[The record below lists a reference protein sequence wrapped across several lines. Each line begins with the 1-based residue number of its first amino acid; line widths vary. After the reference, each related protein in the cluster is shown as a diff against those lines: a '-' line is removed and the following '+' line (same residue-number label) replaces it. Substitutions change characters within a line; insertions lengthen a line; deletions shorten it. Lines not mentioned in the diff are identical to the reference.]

1 MSFERLWVWEVGEV
15 SERLRWYYMV
25 ATNQRPAK
33 YLICRR
39 VPVEPFEGMTYEELW
54 SAHRKASA
62 EFQKVFAEIKEGTLR
77 LRDLEEANPSLM
89 DLKVEIVRRM
99 LRSCVFCRWRCRVDR
114 TAGGKLGTCMLA
126 RTSKVSSYFHHLGE
140 ELPIRGTMGSGTIF
154 FTSCN
159 MRCGFCLHPDVYVM
173 TDMGPRRIEEL
184 FEEAGEEVVHGDGQ
198 IRFPRELYTYTYNG
212 ERVRVSK
219 IFRHHFSGELVV
231 IKPLYAPP
239 IAVTPSHELVVYS
252 DVEGDIKKKRAEKL
266 SMRDRLLIPRLKA
279 DIDEEIDIDVE
290 SILRNAVTSLKYSVN
305 LKPEMH
311 ELVVE
316 LSRSGLNSTEIGS
329 STGYHPAYVRTLLSK
344 LRRGLQGG
352 REREMTLVTENGLLR
367 LRTEKRPGIPSRLK
381 LDEELA
387 ELLGYYCA
395 EGHVVKSAR
404 RPSSYRL
411 VISFGKH
418 EEDLAVRTMTLL
430 EKKFGVRPR
439 LVRRKTTVSVEVGKT
454 SLALLFKALCGSNAY
469 DKKVPP
475 QLFRASKRVVRAFL
489 EAIIVGDGCVTGG
502 YISIN
507 TASKALAH
515 GIYGLYLMLGHL
527 PSYNVYKPSVHEK
540 VIGSRRIRQST
551 IYYVKVR
558 LSRMRENSWKE
569 AKHVRYR
576 FTDDYIIVPIHSISK
591 IWYNGP
597 VYNIEVEHDSHAFVA
612 SFIVIGN
619 CQNGDISK
627 DKDNGLDVT
636 PELLAKM
643 MWELRAEGCHNV
655 NLVGGEPTIHL
666 HTIVEAISLL
676 GKVRPTPRDL
686 QYMWLMK
693 PDYLRWRRLPEER
706 YTVDGQFN
714 VPILWNSNMFMS
726 GETLEILREL
736 VDIWLPD
743 FKFGSNKC
751 AIRLART
758 PWYWETVTENHKR
771 IYEWGEDIV
780 VRHLVMP
787 NHVECCTKPVLR
799 WIAENM
805 PGTLVNVMDQY
816 HPDCFA
822 DPRSPEFDPRLS
834 DIARYPTREEIEEAY
849 RFAEELGI
857 PYEVI
862 SLEKKGF
869 LLGF

>member
-1 MSFERLWVWEVGEV
+1 MSEVSFERLWVWDVEEVR
-15 SERLRWYYMV
+15 ERLRWYYMV

-39 VPVEPFEGMTYEELW
+39 VPAELSEGMTYEELW

-62 EFQKVFAEIKEGTLR
+62 EFHRVFAEIREGTLR
-77 LRDLEEANPSLM
+77 LRDLEEVSPSLM

-114 TAGGKLGTCMLA
+114 TSGSKLGTCMLA

-140 ELPIRGTMGSGTIF
+140 ELPIRGTLGSGTIF

-159 MRCGFCLHPDVYVM
+159 MRCGFCLHPDVHVM
-173 TDMGPRRIEEL
+173 TDLGPRRIEEL
-184 FEEAGEEVVHGDGQ
+184 FEESGDEVVHGDGSV
-198 IRFPRELYTYTYNG
+198 RFPRGLYTYTYNG

-219 IFRHHFSGELVV
+219 VFKHHYSGELLV
-231 IKPLYAPP
+231 IEPLYAPP
-239 IAVTPSHELVVYS
+239 LAVTPGHEVVVWS
-252 DVEGDIKKKRAEKL
+252 DLEGGIRKKRAKDL
-266 SMRDRLLIPRLKA
+266 APGDRLLVPKVRREVA
-279 DIDEEIDIDVE
+279 EEVFIDVGTFLGAE
-290 SILRNAVTSLKYSVN
+290 SRASAPSSCLEEEAPGLFIGPSQPASASVGMDDVAGITLAYAGSPLPMTGTVTWVN
-305 LKPEMH
+305 G
-311 ELVVE
+311 ELDRQVVAG
-316 LSRSGLNSTEIGS
+316 RGPVTPTTEVG
-329 STGYHPAYVRTLLSK
+329 
-344 LRRGLQGG
+344 
-352 REREMTLVTENGLLR
+352 
-367 LRTEKRPGIPSRLK
+367 PGIPPMLR

-387 ELLGYYCA
+387 ELLGFYCA
-395 EGHVVKSAR
+395 VGLVRGSAGTPGGRVLVFSFSRSKEG
-404 RPSSYRL
+404 
-411 VISFGKH
+411 
-418 EEDLAVRTMTLL
+418 LAVRTSRLL
-430 EKKFGVRPR
+430 ERRFGVRPR
-439 LVRRKTTVSVEVGKT
+439 LTRKGTSVSVEVDDA
-454 SLALLFKALCGSNAY
+454 SLALLFAALCGSSPH
-469 DKKVPP
+469 DKRVPEH
-475 QLFRASKRVVRAFL
+475 LFRAPDGVVRSFL
-489 EAIIVGDGCVTGG
+489 EALVRGAGVLEGRLV
-502 YISIN
+502 SID
-507 TASKALAH
+507 TSSRDLAH
-515 GIYGLYLMLGHL
+515 GVYALYLILGHL
-527 PSYNVYKPSVHEK
+527 PSYSVQRPSQDEFTEPRGPISSEVHRVTVTLQGTEEGGGNFGCGAGNGW
-540 VIGSRRIRQST
+540 V
-551 IYYVKVR
+551 
-558 LSRMRENSWKE
+558 
-569 AKHVRYR
+569 A
-576 FTDDYIIVPIHSISK
+576 VPILSVRRV
-591 IWYNGP
+591 WYDGP
-597 VYNIEVEHDSHAFVA
+597 VYNLEVDHESHAFTA
-612 SFIVIGN
+612 SFLAVGN

-655 NLVGGEPTIHL
+655 NLVGGEPTVHL

-706 YTVDGQFN
+706 YTIDGQFN

-726 GETLEILREL
+726 GETLEVLREV

-743 FKFGSNKC
+743 FKFGNNKC
-751 AIRLART
+751 AIRLSRT
-758 PWYWETVTENHKR
+758 PWYWETVTENHRR

-869 LLGF
+869 FLGF

>member
-1 MSFERLWVWEVGEV
+1 MSFERLWVWDVEEIG
-15 SERLRWYYMV
+15 ERLRWYYMV

-39 VPVEPFEGMTYEELW
+39 IPVEPFEGMTDEELW
-54 SAHRKASA
+54 SAHRRASA
-62 EFQKVFAEIKEGTLR
+62 EFQRVFAEIREGTLR
-77 LRDLEEANPSLM
+77 LRELEEVSPSLM

-99 LRSCVFCRWRCRVDR
+99 LRRCVFCRWRCRVDR

-126 RTSKVSSYFHHLGE
+126 RTSKVSTYFHHLGE

-173 TDMGPRRIEEL
+173 TDAGPRRIEEL
-184 FEEAGEEVVHGDGQ
+184 FGEAGEEVVHIDGRA
-198 IRFPRELYTYTYNG
+198 RFPRELYTYTYNG

-219 IFRHHFSGELVV
+219 VFKHHFSGELVV
-231 IKPLYAPP
+231 VEPLYAPP
-239 IAVTPSHELVVYS
+239 IAVTPSHEIVVYG
-252 DVEGDIKKKRAEKL
+252 EGDGAVGKKRARELKPG
-266 SMRDRLLIPRLKA
+266 DRLLMPKVRREVA
-279 DIDEEIDIDVE
+279 EEVVIDVDSVLSE
-290 SILRNAVTSLKYSVN
+290 AVRAPDPSFFLEQEPLELAIGLSISASSSVEVGDVAGDD
-305 LKPEMH
+305 P
-311 ELVVE
+311 VCA
-316 LSRSGLNSTEIGS
+316 G
-329 STGYHPAYVRTLLSK
+329 ALLSGFRK
-344 LRRGLQGG
+344 GLRGG
-352 REREMTLVTENGLLR
+352 RERDYPPIAEGWPIGL
-367 LRTEKRPGIPSRLK
+367 TDGVGAGIPRKLV

-387 ELLGYYCA
+387 ELLGYYCVA
-395 EGHVVKSAR
+395 GRVVPSDQ
-404 RPSSYRL
+404 RPSGYRL
-411 VISFGKH
+411 VFSFGEGK
-418 EEDLAVRTMTLL
+418 EGPAYRTARLV
-430 EKKFGVRPR
+430 ERKFGVRPR
-439 LVRRKTTVSVEVGKT
+439 LIRRRTTVSVEVDNA
-454 SLALLFKALCGSNAY
+454 SLALLLAGLCGSNPH
-469 DKKVPP
+469 DKRVPGP
-475 QLFRASKRVVRAFL
+475 LFRAADGVVRSFL
-489 EAIIVGDGCVTGG
+489 EAAVRGAGTLEEGRV
-502 YISIN
+502 SIG
-507 TASKALAH
+507 TSSRDLAH
-515 GIYGLYLMLGHL
+515 GLYALYLLLGHL
-527 PSYNVYKPSVHEK
+527 PSYSVQKPSAEGFTGSSGAGRSEVHRVTVKLPGTEGGAGD
-540 VIGSRRIRQST
+540 VGCGTADGWVAVPVLSIRR
-551 IYYVKVR
+551 V
-558 LSRMRENSWKE
+558 
-569 AKHVRYR
+569 
-576 FTDDYIIVPIHSISK
+576 
-591 IWYNGP
+591 WYDGP
-597 VYNIEVEHDSHAFVA
+597 VYNLEVDHESHAFTA
-612 SFIVIGN
+612 SFLAVGN

-627 DKDNGLDVT
+627 DKDNGLEVT
-636 PELLAKM
+636 PELLAKV
-643 MWELRAEGCHNV
+643 MWELRVEGCHNV
-655 NLVGGEPTIHL
+655 NLVGGEPTVHL

-743 FKFGSNKC
+743 FKFGNNKC

-758 PWYWETVTENHKR
+758 PWYWETVTENHRR

-869 LLGF
+869 FPVF

>member
-1 MSFERLWVWEVGEV
+1 
-15 SERLRWYYMV
+15 
-25 ATNQRPAK
+25 
-33 YLICRR
+33 
-39 VPVEPFEGMTYEELW
+39 
-54 SAHRKASA
+54 
-62 EFQKVFAEIKEGTLR
+62 
-77 LRDLEEANPSLM
+77 M
-89 DLKVEIVRRM
+89 DLKVEVVRRM

-159 MRCGFCLHPDVYVM
+159 MRCGFCLHPDVHVM
-173 TDMGPRRIEEL
+173 TDVGPKRIEEL
-184 FEEAGEEVVHGDGQ
+184 FEEAGEEIAHGDGRV
-198 IRFPRELYTYTYNG
+198 RFPHELYTYTYNG

-219 IFRHHFSGELVV
+219 VFRHHFSGELVV
-231 IKPLYAPP
+231 IEPLYAPR
-239 IAVTPSHELVVYS
+239 IAVTPGHEVVVFS
-252 DVEGDIKKKRAEKL
+252 EGDGAVRKKRAREL
-266 SMRDRLLIPRLKA
+266 RAGDRLLIPRMRREVV
-279 DIDEEIDIDVE
+279 EEVVIDVE
-290 SILRNAVTSLKYSVN
+290 SVLSGTAVASGPSFHLERKQRELLIGLSLPASTSVEVSDVAGD
-305 LKPEMH
+305 
-311 ELVVE
+311 ELVLVG
-316 LSRSGLNSTEIGS
+316 GLMSEFRKGM
-329 STGYHPAYVRTLLSK
+329 
-344 LRRGLQGG
+344 RRGREPGDPPIVGG
-352 REREMTLVTENGLLR
+352 SPVGSMDEVGS
-367 LRTEKRPGIPSRLK
+367 GISRKLK
-381 LDEELA
+381 LDEEVA

-395 EGHVVKSAR
+395 VGRVVTSVKRPGSYWLVFSFSKGKEGLA
-404 RPSSYRL
+404 YRTAGL
-411 VISFGKH
+411 V
-418 EEDLAVRTMTLL
+418 
-430 EKKFGVRPR
+430 EKKFGLRPR
-439 LVRRKTTVSVEVGKT
+439 LIGRRTSVSVELEVA
-454 SLALLFKALCGSNAY
+454 SLALLFKALCGSSPH
-469 DKKVPP
+469 DKRVPECI
-475 QLFRASKRVVRAFL
+475 FRAPDGVVRSFL
-489 EAIIVGDGCVTGG
+489 EAAVRGAGIVEGRRV
-502 YISIN
+502 SIG
-507 TASKALAH
+507 TLSRDLAH
-515 GIYGLYLMLGHL
+515 GLYALYLILGHL
-527 PSYNVYKPSVHEK
+527 PSYSVQRPSAEELTGSSSARRSEVHYVT
-540 VIGSRRIRQST
+540 VIHPGRQEVDLEDADHTSC
-551 IYYVKVR
+551 
-558 LSRMRENSWKE
+558 
-569 AKHVRYR
+569 R
-576 FTDDYIIVPIHSISK
+576 FTDDCIIVPIRSISK
-591 IWYNGP
+591 MMYEGP
-597 VYNIEVEHDSHAFVA
+597 VYNLEVDHESHAYIASFVA
-612 SFIVIGN
+612 VGN

-706 YTVDGQFN
+706 YTVDDQFN

-726 GETLEILREL
+726 DETLEILREL

-743 FKFGSNKC
+743 FKFGNNKC

-758 PWYWETVTENHKR
+758 PWYWETVTANHRR
-771 IYEWGEDIV
+771 IYEWGEDVV

-869 LLGF
+869 FLGL

>member
-159 MRCGFCLHPDVYVM
+159 MRCGFC
-173 TDMGPRRIEEL
+173 
-184 FEEAGEEVVHGDGQ
+184 
-198 IRFPRELYTYTYNG
+198 
-212 ERVRVSK
+212 
-219 IFRHHFSGELVV
+219 
-231 IKPLYAPP
+231 
-239 IAVTPSHELVVYS
+239 
-252 DVEGDIKKKRAEKL
+252 
-266 SMRDRLLIPRLKA
+266 
-279 DIDEEIDIDVE
+279 
-290 SILRNAVTSLKYSVN
+290 
-305 LKPEMH
+305 
-311 ELVVE
+311 
-316 LSRSGLNSTEIGS
+316 
-329 STGYHPAYVRTLLSK
+329 
-344 LRRGLQGG
+344 
-352 REREMTLVTENGLLR
+352 
-367 LRTEKRPGIPSRLK
+367 
-381 LDEELA
+381 
-387 ELLGYYCA
+387 
-395 EGHVVKSAR
+395 
-404 RPSSYRL
+404 
-411 VISFGKH
+411 
-418 EEDLAVRTMTLL
+418 
-430 EKKFGVRPR
+430 
-439 LVRRKTTVSVEVGKT
+439 
-454 SLALLFKALCGSNAY
+454 
-469 DKKVPP
+469 
-475 QLFRASKRVVRAFL
+475 
-489 EAIIVGDGCVTGG
+489 
-502 YISIN
+502 
-507 TASKALAH
+507 
-515 GIYGLYLMLGHL
+515 
-527 PSYNVYKPSVHEK
+527 
-540 VIGSRRIRQST
+540 
-551 IYYVKVR
+551 
-558 LSRMRENSWKE
+558 
-569 AKHVRYR
+569 
-576 FTDDYIIVPIHSISK
+576 
-591 IWYNGP
+591 
-597 VYNIEVEHDSHAFVA
+597 
-612 SFIVIGN
+612 
-619 CQNGDISK
+619 QNGDISK

-758 PWYWETVTENHKR
+758 PWYWETVTENHRR